1 MNKQISNRV
10 NKNIIAIASLF
21 LALTF
26 FLPVSSFALMI
37 ERSAEELAQDAKV
50 IVQGEVK
57 NVRSYKGIN
66 GVIYTRAL
74 VMVNDVIKGKNI
86 KKNIT
91 VEYEGGEV
99 GDVGVW
105 VEDEPSLEKGERALL
120 FLTNSFWR
128 KNVYYIVGGVLGKY
142 AICSDDTV
150 RIGSSCDENNETDK
164 DINEEEI
171 QNSEELPF
179 METENTE
186 ETKQTLDELLNTIGS
201 AK

>member
-1 MNKQISNRV
+1 MNKNTIV
-10 NKNIIAIASLF
+10 IASLF
-21 LALTF
+21 LALIF
-26 FLPVSSFALMI
+26 FSPVSSFALMI
-37 ERSAEELAQDAKV
+37 EKSAEELAKDAKV

-57 NVRSYKGIN
+57 SVRSYKGIN

-74 VMVNDVIKGKNI
+74 VLVSDVIKGKNI

-99 GDVGVW
+99 GDIGVW
-105 VEDEPSLEKGERALL
+105 VEDEPSLEKGEQVLL

-150 RIGSSCDENNETDK
+150 KMGSSCDEGDGTAT
-164 DINEEEI
+164 NEEVA
-171 QNSEELPF
+171 QAPEEENLDT
-179 METENTE
+179 ETFNNTG
-186 ETKQTLDELLNTIGS
+186 ETKQTLDELLSEIENT
-201 AK
+201 K

>member
-1 MNKQISNRV
+1 M
-10 NKNIIAIASLF
+10 NKNIIVIASLF

-26 FLPVSSFALMI
+26 FSPISSFALMI
-37 ERSAEELAQDAKV
+37 EKSAEELSQDAKV
-50 IVQGEVK
+50 IIQGEVK
-57 NVRSYKGIN
+57 SVRSYKGIN

-74 VMVNDVIKGKNI
+74 VLVSNVIKGKNI

-99 GDVGVW
+99 GDIGVR
-105 VEDEPSLEKGERALL
+105 VEDEPTLKKGEQVIL

-150 RIGSSCDENNETDK
+150 RMGSSCDEEDETAT
-164 DINEEEI
+164 NEEVVQAPEEGNLDTETFNNTGEI
-171 QNSEELPF
+171 
-179 METENTE
+179 
-186 ETKQTLDELLNTIGS
+186 KQTLDELSSEIEN

>member
-1 MNKQISNRV
+1 MNKNLLITV
-10 NKNIIAIASLF
+10 SLF

-26 FLPVSSFALMI
+26 FLPASSFALMI
-37 ERSAEELAQDAKV
+37 EKSAAELAQDAKA

-57 NVRSYKGIN
+57 SVRSYKGIN
-66 GVIYTRAL
+66 GVIYTRAS
-74 VMVNDVIKGKNI
+74 VVVNDVIKGKNI

-99 GDVGVW
+99 GDVGVR
-105 VEDEPSLEKGERALL
+105 VEDEPSLEKGERVLL

-150 RIGSSCDENNETDK
+150 KIGSPCDEGED
-164 DINEEEI
+164 DGEERQTLEDLLNAI
-171 QNSEELPF
+171 K
-179 METENTE
+179 NTE
-186 ETKQTLDELLNTIGS
+186 
-201 AK
+201 

>member
-1 MNKQISNRV
+1 MNKQISNGV

-37 ERSAEELAQDAKV
+37 ERSAEELARLDSARLAQDAKV

-105 VEDEPSLEKGERALL
+105 VEDEPSLEKGEQVLL

-142 AICSDDTV
+142 AICPDDTV
-150 RIGSSCDENNETDK
+150 RIGSSCDEEEDGQERQNLEDFLNE
-164 DINEEEI
+164 I
-171 QNSEELPF
+171 
-179 METENTE
+179 ETA
-186 ETKQTLDELLNTIGS
+186 D
-201 AK
+201 

>member
-1 MNKQISNRV
+1 MNKQISNGV

-57 NVRSYKGIN
+57 NVRYYKGIN

-105 VEDEPSLEKGERALL
+105 VEDEPSLEKGEQVLL

-150 RIGSSCDENNETDK
+150 RIGSSC
-164 DINEEEI
+164 EEEEDGQER
-171 QNSEELPF
+171 QNLEDFLNEI
-179 METENTE
+179 ENA
-186 ETKQTLDELLNTIGS
+186 G
-201 AK
+201 

>member
-1 MNKQISNRV
+1 M
-10 NKNIIAIASLF
+10 NKNILVIASLF
-21 LALTF
+21 LALIF
-26 FLPVSSFALMI
+26 FSPASSFALMI
-37 ERSAEELAQDAKV
+37 EKSAAELAQDAKA

-57 NVRSYKGIN
+57 NVRYYKGIN

-99 GDVGVW
+99 GDIGVW

-150 RIGSSCDENNETDK
+150 RMGSSCDEED
-164 DINEEEI
+164 EE
-171 QNSEELPF
+171 SEERQTL
-179 METENTE
+179 EDLLNAIKNTE
-186 ETKQTLDELLNTIGS
+186 
-201 AK
+201 

>member
-1 MNKQISNRV
+1 MNKQISNGV